1 MNRAAALL
9 TLALLFLPASPAR
22 AINCQDWGRLG
33 PDQKLPTVHGMI
45 QSAVAGSGGR
55 SMQVNRAAVGR
66 CVERHAQS
74 IVYDFDDACSS
85 GRTAGMQALNRIFK
99 EYVWTCV

>member
-1 MNRAAALL
+1 MASRAAALL
-9 TLALLFLPASPAR
+9 VLVLIFLPAPAR
-22 AINCQDWGRLG
+22 AISCQGWDRLG
-33 PDQKLPTVHGMI
+33 PDQKLQTVYDMI

-66 CVERHAQS
+66 CVERRAQS